1 MLKNTAITMFFAIF
15 IRLASA
21 GEMNREIG
29 ETRERERERE
39 SERERE
45 RERESLDS
53 KRSESA
59 D

>member
-1 MLKNTAITMFFAIF
+1 MFFAIS
-15 IRLASA
+15 IRLAHA

-29 ETRERERERE
+29 EMKEREK
-39 SERERE
+39 ERE